1 MKVRSLN
8 AELRMNFGLTIGLA
22 TVLATIVSGLITDV
36 AIAQDASEEPGL
48 AKETLLAQNTTPNP
62 PAKLLAAPATNA
74 TKLELTPSSESKV
87 AADGRSRITFSGR
100 ILDGAG
106 ALIEEDA
113 IVTLT
118 ASGGKFIGVDADT
131 DAAGFQV
138 RAINGQ
144 FTVELQADLKPQKVR
159 VRAGLEPVLVKTQ
172 GAAIPPTQFANPS
185 STPVEVYSEV
195 EFIPNLRSGLVSGT
209 LKLRIG
215 AAGTDYYD
223 SFRNYLKPGSDGT
236 AITGGGAIFATGSLG
251 DWAFTG
257 AYNSERSLNTT
268 CNGTN
273 SLFKA
278 DQFCDQ
284 PYPVYG
290 DSSKVDFLAPSIDS
304 VYFKLER
311 QSPIPN
317 AGTDYAMWGDY
328 KTEEFARPSQLY
340 SGTSR
345 SLHGFKG
352 NYNVGDLQVSLM
364 YGNNL
369 QGFQRDAIAPNGTSG
384 YYFVSRRLVQ
394 TGSENVFVE
403 TEELNRP
410 GTVIDRT
417 SLSRGRDYEFDY
429 DRGSVMFRRPVLAT
443 EYDPFGR
450 TLVRRIIV
458 TYQYDG
464 GDGGGANLYAGR
476 AQYNLARTT
485 GQESWFAGTYLKENL
500 GSQDFELYG
509 GDAQISLGA
518 NSKFTAEY
526 ARSSNQTP
534 FGQAT
539 GSAYR
544 FELNTQ
550 LSSQVAAKAYYR
562 SVEEG
567 FANNATFSF
576 APGQTRWGA
585 SIAAQVTPT
594 TQLQALYE
602 KEANYGIAPAVRST
616 IESLYNPGVQAAPG
630 SILNNDLTTFSAG
643 VTQKFGSSALSVDWV
658 SRSRTDRAGASLLQA
673 DSNQLVSR
681 LTVPIADN
689 LTFRAQNESSLGA
702 NSDPVYRD
710 RSIVG
715 LDWKAFPGV
724 TVRVAQQFLGSS
736 PFLNSSSTNAS
747 TSFTT
752 VETLLDQKLSD
763 DTSVTGRYS
772 ILNGINGSSSQGALG
787 LQHRFKLSPGLR
799 VNVGYERVFGDLY
812 TYTGSGQQFLQPY
825 AVGQSASSLGLG
837 AGDSYS
843 LGFEYTDNP
852 DFKTSA
858 RVEHR
863 SGSSG
868 SNTLFN
874 AAATG
879 KLSPALTVLARYQQA
894 NYANQT
900 LIGFSDTKNLK
911 LGLAY
916 RDPAQDKFNA
926 LLRYEYRENPDSN
939 PNTLLFGT
947 GSGSSAHLFAVEG
960 IYTPNYRW
968 EFYGKLAMR
977 STTSYLAKDLVGTNT
992 LTLGQL
998 RAAYKLGYQWD
1009 IAMEGRW
1016 IGQSN
1021 SSFNEFG
1028 YLLELGYYMT
1038 PNLRLAAG
1046 YSFGGAT
1053 DIDFNGTRSRG
1064 GPYLSITAKLD
1075 DLFGFGKQP
1084 IAPKQQQESV
1094 VSQTSAEGAK

>member
-1 MKVRSLN
+1 MNVKLRILHVGLVVGVAGLDTLVPSLLIPN
-8 AELRMNFGLTIGLA
+8 A
-22 TVLATIVSGLITDV
+22 V
-36 AIAQDASEEPGL
+36 
-48 AKETLLAQNTTPNP
+48 LAQNTVPNP
-62 PAKLLAAPATNA
+62 LANVLAAPATNA
-74 TKLELTPSSESKV
+74 NKIELMPTSESRV

-118 ASGGKFIGVDADT
+118 TTGGKFIGADYDT
-131 DAAGFQV
+131 DAAGFQI

-159 VRAGLEPVLVKTQ
+159 VRAGLDQVLSK
-172 GAAIPPTQFANPS
+172 AREAKLPATQFANPS
-185 STPVEVYSEV
+185 STPVEVYSDV
-195 EFIPNLRSGLVSGT
+195 EFSPNLRSGLISGT

-223 SFRNYLKPGSDGT
+223 SFQNYLKPGSDGA
-236 AITGGGAIFATGSLG
+236 AITGGASIFATGTLG

-268 CNGTN
+268 CNGAN

-290 DSSKVDFLAPSIDS
+290 DSSKIDFLAPSIDS

-311 QSPIPN
+311 QSPIAN

-328 KTEEFARPSQLY
+328 KTEEFARPSQLFT
-340 SGTSR
+340 GTSR

-352 NYNVGDLQVSLM
+352 NYNSGDLQVSLM

-369 QGFQRDAIAPNGTSG
+369 QGFQRDTIAPNGTSG
-384 YYFVSRRLVQ
+384 YYFMSRRLVQ

-429 DRGSVMFRRPVLAT
+429 DRGALMFRRPVLAT

-458 TYQYDG
+458 TYQYDS
-464 GDGGGANLYAGR
+464 GDSGTASLYAGR
-476 AQYNLARTT
+476 AQYNLARTPD
-485 GQESWFAGTYLKENL
+485 QESWIAATYLKENL
-500 GSQDFELYG
+500 GGQDFELYG
-509 GDAQISLGA
+509 GDVQISLGA
-518 NSKFTAEY
+518 NSKLTAEY
-526 ARSSNQTP
+526 AKSANQTP
-534 FGQAT
+534 FGFAT

-544 FELNTQ
+544 VELNTQ
-550 LSSQVAAKAYYR
+550 LSPQIAAKAYYR
-562 SVEEG
+562 SVDEG

-576 APGQTRWGA
+576 APGQTRLGA
-585 SIAAQVTPT
+585 SIAAQISSS
-594 TQLQALYE
+594 TQIQALFE
-602 KEANYGIAPAVRST
+602 KETNYGIAPAVRST
-616 IESLYNPGVQAAPG
+616 IEALYNPGIQAAPG
-630 SILNNDLTTFSAG
+630 SLLDNDLTIFSAG
-643 VTQKFGSSALSVDWV
+643 ITQKFGASALSLDWV
-658 SRSRTDRAGASLLQA
+658 SRTRTDRAPGALLES
-673 DSNQLVSR
+673 DSSQLVSR
-681 LTVPIADN
+681 LTVPIASN
-689 LTFRAQNESSLGA
+689 LTFRAQNEATLGSK
-702 NSDPVYRD
+702 NDPVYPD
-710 RSIVG
+710 RTIVG
-715 LDWKAFPGV
+715 LDWTAFPGV
-724 TVRVAQQFLGSS
+724 TVRVAQQFIGNNPLLTSNSTSGS
-736 PFLNSSSTNAS
+736 N
-747 TSFTT
+747 SFTT

-763 DTSVTGRYS
+763 DTSITGRYS
-772 ILNGINGSSSQGALG
+772 ILNSINGTSSQGALG
-787 LQHRFKLSPGLR
+787 LQHRFKLSPGFR
-799 VNVGYERVFGDLY
+799 INVGYERIFGDFY

-825 AVGQSASSLGLG
+825 AVGQSASSLGL
-837 AGDSYS
+837 ASGDSYS
-843 LGFEYTDNP
+843 LGVEYTDNP
-852 DFKTSA
+852 EFKTSA

-868 SNTLFN
+868 SNTLLS

-879 KLSPALTVLARYQQA
+879 KLSPALTILARYQQA

-916 RDPAQDKFNA
+916 RDPSQDKFNA
-926 LLRYEYRENPDSN
+926 LLRYEYRENPNSN
-939 PNTLLFGT
+939 PTTLLFGT
-947 GSGSSAHLFAVEG
+947 GSGSTEHLFALETL
-960 IYTPNYRW
+960 YTPNYRW
-968 EFYGKLAMR
+968 EFYSKLALR
-977 STTSYLAKDLVGTNT
+977 STTSYLASDLIGTNA

-998 RAAYKLGYQWD
+998 RTAYKLGYQWD
-1009 IAMEGRW
+1009 IAAEGRW
-1016 IGQSN
+1016 IRQSN
-1021 SSFNEFG
+1021 SGFNEFG

-1046 YSFGGAT
+1046 FSFGGAD
-1053 DIDFNGTRSRG
+1053 DIDFNGSRSRG
-1064 GPYLSITAKLD
+1064 GPYLSIIAKLD

-1084 IAPKQQQESV
+1084 IAPKQQKESI
-1094 VSQTSAEGAK
+1094 VSQTNVEGAN